1 MCLGSHS
8 AVKADHCTSIL
19 ISREPHHSG
28 GFQYQSRRSEKHL
41 SPKDYVSSL
50 VRAAFPELESLHVQ
64 ANQGWGPRLRDK
76 GGEIPGDLGRI

>member
-1 MCLGSHS
+1 M
-8 AVKADHCTSIL
+8 
-19 ISREPHHSG
+19 
-28 GFQYQSRRSEKHL
+28 
-41 SPKDYVSSL
+41 SSL